1 MESDIN
7 NIPAHIAI
15 IMDGNR
21 RWARARN
28 LNVSDGHK
36 KGAETLENI
45 AKYCNKIGIKY
56 LTVYAFSTENWK
68 RSKEEVGALMSLLR
82 FYLDKFAK
90 RADTENIRIKV
101 LGAGGGGSNAV
112 NRMIEDEIQN
122 VDFIVVDTNAISAAK
137 SKAQNIIQIGE
148 NEAKGIGAG
157 ANPEVGE
164 NSAKEN
170 AEEIAASLVNTDLL
184 FLTAGMGGGTGTG
197 ALPVIAEMAKEM
209 GILTIG
215 IVTKPFKFEGKMR
228 EKKAMTGIEKLKQN
242 VDALIVIENDKLLKI
257 NSDNVTIVDAFKQ
270 ADNTL
275 KQGIVGIT
283 DLLNTV
289 GEINIDFADIS
300 TIISIRGLAYMGIGS
315 AIGENALAAATRKAI
330 DNPLTAVNI
339 NGAKGIIIN
348 IQGSKDLSLSEI
360 NSSVAIINDIVD
372 EDANIIF
379 GTVINE
385 DLGDEVIVTVIAT
398 GVDEVY

>member
-7 NIPAHIAI
+7 NIPTHIAI

-209 GILTIG
+209 EILTIG

-228 EKKAMTGIEKLKQN
+228 EKKAMAGIEKLKQN

>member
-1 MESDIN
+1 MGSN
-7 NIPAHIAI
+7 
-15 IMDGNR
+15 
-21 RWARARN
+21 N
-28 LNVSDGHK
+28 LNTK
-36 KGAETLENI
+36 ETI
-45 AKYCNKIGIKY
+45 VK
-56 LTVYAFSTENWK
+56 
-68 RSKEEVGALMSLLR
+68 
-82 FYLDKFAK
+82 
-90 RADTENIRIKV
+90 IKV
-101 LGAGGGGSNAV
+101 LGAGGGGTNAV

-122 VDFIVVDTNAISAAK
+122 VEFIVVDTNAISVAN
-137 SKAQNIIQIGE
+137 SKAPNIIQIGE

-164 NSAKEN
+164 KSANEN
-170 AEEIAASLVNTDLL
+170 AEEIRTSLINTDLL
-184 FLTAGMGGGTGTG
+184 FLTAGMGGGTGSG
-197 ALPVIAEMAKEM
+197 ALPVIAQMAKEM

-215 IVTKPFKFEGKMR
+215 IVTKPFKFEGKPR
-228 EKKAMTGIEKLKQN
+228 EKRAIDGIEKLRKS

-270 ADNTL
+270 ADNVL

-283 DLLNTV
+283 DLINTV
-289 GEINIDFADIS
+289 GEINIDFADVN
-300 TIISIRGLAYMGIGS
+300 TIIKINGLAYMGIGS
-315 AIGENALAAATRKAI
+315 AFGENALIAATRKAI

-348 IQGSKDLSLSEI
+348 IQGSKNLSLSEI

-385 DLGDEVIVTVIAT
+385 ELGDEVIVTVIAT

>member
-1 MESDIN
+1 MGSE
-7 NIPAHIAI
+7 
-15 IMDGNR
+15 
-21 RWARARN
+21 
-28 LNVSDGHK
+28 LNTK
-36 KGAETLENI
+36 ETI
-45 AKYCNKIGIKY
+45 VK
-56 LTVYAFSTENWK
+56 
-68 RSKEEVGALMSLLR
+68 
-82 FYLDKFAK
+82 
-90 RADTENIRIKV
+90 IKV

-137 SKAQNIIQIGE
+137 SKAKNIIQIGE

-228 EKKAMTGIEKLKQN
+228 EKKAMAGIEKLKQN

-300 TIISIRGLAYMGIGS
+300 TIIGIKGLAYMGIGS

-372 EDANIIF
+372 EEANIIF

>member
-1 MESDIN
+1 MGSE
-7 NIPAHIAI
+7 
-15 IMDGNR
+15 
-21 RWARARN
+21 
-28 LNVSDGHK
+28 LNTK
-36 KGAETLENI
+36 ETI
-45 AKYCNKIGIKY
+45 
-56 LTVYAFSTENWK
+56 V
-68 RSKEEVGALMSLLR
+68 
-82 FYLDKFAK
+82 
-90 RADTENIRIKV
+90 RIKV

-300 TIISIRGLAYMGIGS
+300 TIISFRGLAYMGIGS

>member
-1 MESDIN
+1 MGSE
-7 NIPAHIAI
+7 
-15 IMDGNR
+15 
-21 RWARARN
+21 
-28 LNVSDGHK
+28 LNTK
-36 KGAETLENI
+36 ETI
-45 AKYCNKIGIKY
+45 
-56 LTVYAFSTENWK
+56 V
-68 RSKEEVGALMSLLR
+68 
-82 FYLDKFAK
+82 
-90 RADTENIRIKV
+90 RIKV

-228 EKKAMTGIEKLKQN
+228 EKKAMAGIEKLKQN

-300 TIISIRGLAYMGIGS
+300 TIISIRGS

>member
-1 MESDIN
+1 MGSE
-7 NIPAHIAI
+7 
-15 IMDGNR
+15 
-21 RWARARN
+21 
-28 LNVSDGHK
+28 LNTK
-36 KGAETLENI
+36 ETI
-45 AKYCNKIGIKY
+45 
-56 LTVYAFSTENWK
+56 V
-68 RSKEEVGALMSLLR
+68 
-82 FYLDKFAK
+82 
-90 RADTENIRIKV
+90 RIKV

-228 EKKAMTGIEKLKQN
+228 EKKTMAGIEKLKQN

>member
-1 MESDIN
+1 MGSE
-7 NIPAHIAI
+7 
-15 IMDGNR
+15 
-21 RWARARN
+21 
-28 LNVSDGHK
+28 LNTK
-36 KGAETLENI
+36 ETI
-45 AKYCNKIGIKY
+45 
-56 LTVYAFSTENWK
+56 V
-68 RSKEEVGALMSLLR
+68 
-82 FYLDKFAK
+82 
-90 RADTENIRIKV
+90 RIKV

-197 ALPVIAEMAKEM
+197 ALPVIAEMAREM

-215 IVTKPFKFEGKMR
+215 IVTKPFNFEGKLR
-228 EKKAMTGIEKLKQN
+228 EKRAMEGIEKLKQN
-242 VDALIVIENDKLLKI
+242 VDALIVIENNKLLKI
-257 NSDNVTIVDAFKQ
+257 NSDKVTMVDAFKQ

>member
-1 MESDIN
+1 MGSE
-7 NIPAHIAI
+7 
-15 IMDGNR
+15 
-21 RWARARN
+21 
-28 LNVSDGHK
+28 LNTK
-36 KGAETLENI
+36 ETI
-45 AKYCNKIGIKY
+45 VK
-56 LTVYAFSTENWK
+56 
-68 RSKEEVGALMSLLR
+68 
-82 FYLDKFAK
+82 
-90 RADTENIRIKV
+90 IKV

-228 EKKAMTGIEKLKQN
+228 EKKARAGIEKLKQN

-300 TIISIRGLAYMGIGS
+300 TIIGIKGLAYMGIGS

>member
-1 MESDIN
+1 MGSE
-7 NIPAHIAI
+7 
-15 IMDGNR
+15 
-21 RWARARN
+21 
-28 LNVSDGHK
+28 LNTK
-36 KGAETLENI
+36 ETI
-45 AKYCNKIGIKY
+45 
-56 LTVYAFSTENWK
+56 V
-68 RSKEEVGALMSLLR
+68 
-82 FYLDKFAK
+82 
-90 RADTENIRIKV
+90 RIKV

-330 DNPLTAVNI
+330 DNPLTSVNI

>member
-7 NIPAHIAI
+7 NIPTHIAI

-215 IVTKPFKFEGKMR
+215 IVTKPFKFEGKLR
-228 EKKAMTGIEKLKQN
+228 EKTAMAGIEKLKQN

>member
-7 NIPAHIAI
+7 NIPTHIAI

>member
-1 MESDIN
+1 
-7 NIPAHIAI
+7 
-15 IMDGNR
+15 
-21 RWARARN
+21 
-28 LNVSDGHK
+28 
-36 KGAETLENI
+36 
-45 AKYCNKIGIKY
+45 
-56 LTVYAFSTENWK
+56 
-68 RSKEEVGALMSLLR
+68 
-82 FYLDKFAK
+82 
-90 RADTENIRIKV
+90 
-101 LGAGGGGSNAV
+101 
-112 NRMIEDEIQN
+112 
-122 VDFIVVDTNAISAAK
+122 
-137 SKAQNIIQIGE
+137 
-148 NEAKGIGAG
+148 
-157 ANPEVGE
+157 
-164 NSAKEN
+164 
-170 AEEIAASLVNTDLL
+170 
-184 FLTAGMGGGTGTG
+184 
-197 ALPVIAEMAKEM
+197 MAKEM
-209 GILTIG
+209 EILTIG

-228 EKKAMTGIEKLKQN
+228 EKKAMAGIEKLKQN

>member
-1 MESDIN
+1 MMN
-7 NIPAHIAI
+7 
-15 IMDGNR
+15 
-21 RWARARN
+21 
-28 LNVSDGHK
+28 
-36 KGAETLENI
+36 
-45 AKYCNKIGIKY
+45 
-56 LTVYAFSTENWK
+56 
-68 RSKEEVGALMSLLR
+68 
-82 FYLDKFAK
+82 
-90 RADTENIRIKV
+90 
-101 LGAGGGGSNAV
+101 
-112 NRMIEDEIQN
+112 Q
-122 VDFIVVDTNAISAAK
+122 
-137 SKAQNIIQIGE
+137 
-148 NEAKGIGAG
+148 
-157 ANPEVGE
+157 
-164 NSAKEN
+164 
-170 AEEIAASLVNTDLL
+170 
-184 FLTAGMGGGTGTG
+184 
-197 ALPVIAEMAKEM
+197 
-209 GILTIG
+209 
-215 IVTKPFKFEGKMR
+215 
-228 EKKAMTGIEKLKQN
+228 KKAMAGIEKLKQN

-385 DLGDEVIVTVIAT
+385 DLGDEVKAE
-398 GVDEVY
+398 GVKWLHENYFRRDYLKELEEYKWMLQNQKNNSNIKDTLRFI

>member
-1 MESDIN
+1 MGSE
-7 NIPAHIAI
+7 
-15 IMDGNR
+15 
-21 RWARARN
+21 
-28 LNVSDGHK
+28 LNTK
-36 KGAETLENI
+36 ETI
-45 AKYCNKIGIKY
+45 
-56 LTVYAFSTENWK
+56 V
-68 RSKEEVGALMSLLR
+68 
-82 FYLDKFAK
+82 
-90 RADTENIRIKV
+90 RIKV

-228 EKKAMTGIEKLKQN
+228 EKKAMAGIEKLKQN

-315 AIGENALAAATRKAI
+315 AIGENALAA
-330 DNPLTAVNI
+330 VNI

>member
-1 MESDIN
+1 MGSE
-7 NIPAHIAI
+7 
-15 IMDGNR
+15 
-21 RWARARN
+21 
-28 LNVSDGHK
+28 LNTK
-36 KGAETLENI
+36 ETI
-45 AKYCNKIGIKY
+45 
-56 LTVYAFSTENWK
+56 V
-68 RSKEEVGALMSLLR
+68 
-82 FYLDKFAK
+82 
-90 RADTENIRIKV
+90 RIKV

-197 ALPVIAEMAKEM
+197 ALPVIAEMAREM

-215 IVTKPFKFEGKMR
+215 IVTKPFNFEGKLR
-228 EKKAMTGIEKLKQN
+228 EKRAMEGIEKLKQN
-242 VDALIVIENDKLLKI
+242 VDALIVIENNKLLKI
-257 NSDNVTIVDAFKQ
+257 NSDKVTMVDAFKQ

-300 TIISIRGLAYMGIGS
+300 TIISLRGLAYMGIGS
-315 AIGENALAAATRKAI
+315 AIGENALAVATRKAI

>member
-1 MESDIN
+1 
-7 NIPAHIAI
+7 
-15 IMDGNR
+15 
-21 RWARARN
+21 
-28 LNVSDGHK
+28 
-36 KGAETLENI
+36 
-45 AKYCNKIGIKY
+45 
-56 LTVYAFSTENWK
+56 
-68 RSKEEVGALMSLLR
+68 MSLLR

-228 EKKAMTGIEKLKQN
+228 EKKAMAGIEKLKQN
-242 VDALIVIENDKLLKI
+242 VDALIVIENDKFPVTDRRPSIALLKI

>member
-1 MESDIN
+1 MGSE
-7 NIPAHIAI
+7 
-15 IMDGNR
+15 
-21 RWARARN
+21 
-28 LNVSDGHK
+28 LNTK
-36 KGAETLENI
+36 ETI
-45 AKYCNKIGIKY
+45 
-56 LTVYAFSTENWK
+56 V
-68 RSKEEVGALMSLLR
+68 
-82 FYLDKFAK
+82 
-90 RADTENIRIKV
+90 RIKV

-137 SKAQNIIQIGE
+137 SKAQNIIQNGE

>member
-1 MESDIN
+1 MGSE
-7 NIPAHIAI
+7 
-15 IMDGNR
+15 
-21 RWARARN
+21 
-28 LNVSDGHK
+28 LNTK
-36 KGAETLENI
+36 ETI
-45 AKYCNKIGIKY
+45 
-56 LTVYAFSTENWK
+56 V
-68 RSKEEVGALMSLLR
+68 
-82 FYLDKFAK
+82 
-90 RADTENIRIKV
+90 RIKV

-215 IVTKPFKFEGKMR
+215 IVTKPFKFEGR
-228 EKKAMTGIEKLKQN
+228 EKKAMAGIEKLKQN

>member
-1 MESDIN
+1 
-7 NIPAHIAI
+7 
-15 IMDGNR
+15 
-21 RWARARN
+21 
-28 LNVSDGHK
+28 
-36 KGAETLENI
+36 
-45 AKYCNKIGIKY
+45 
-56 LTVYAFSTENWK
+56 
-68 RSKEEVGALMSLLR
+68 
-82 FYLDKFAK
+82 
-90 RADTENIRIKV
+90 
-101 LGAGGGGSNAV
+101 
-112 NRMIEDEIQN
+112 
-122 VDFIVVDTNAISAAK
+122 
-137 SKAQNIIQIGE
+137 
-148 NEAKGIGAG
+148 
-157 ANPEVGE
+157 
-164 NSAKEN
+164 
-170 AEEIAASLVNTDLL
+170 
-184 FLTAGMGGGTGTG
+184 
-197 ALPVIAEMAKEM
+197 MA
-209 GILTIG
+209 
-215 IVTKPFKFEGKMR
+215 
-228 EKKAMTGIEKLKQN
+228 GIEKLKQN

-283 DLLNTV
+283 DLLNT
-289 GEINIDFADIS
+289 
-300 TIISIRGLAYMGIGS
+300 
-315 AIGENALAAATRKAI
+315 TRKAI

>member
-1 MESDIN
+1 MGSE
-7 NIPAHIAI
+7 
-15 IMDGNR
+15 
-21 RWARARN
+21 
-28 LNVSDGHK
+28 LNTK
-36 KGAETLENI
+36 ETI
-45 AKYCNKIGIKY
+45 
-56 LTVYAFSTENWK
+56 V
-68 RSKEEVGALMSLLR
+68 
-82 FYLDKFAK
+82 
-90 RADTENIRIKV
+90 RIKV

-197 ALPVIAEMAKEM
+197 ALPVIAEMAKGME
-209 GILTIG
+209 ILTIG